1 MRNLKRYCMM
11 MATLSMVVFG
21 CVACGSEK
29 DTQIDTPTQE
39 PTVEATAKPTDDANK
54 DDESAGTTND
64 ANQESDDENADGT
77 MTEDKAVELVKKELG
92 EDYGYMVG
100 EELVEKDGSQYYEV
114 YVSVIV
120 DGHSSTV
127 TTYMVKTDGS
137 EVFDK
142 YAEETDDETTDSTTD
157 EVKTISGEEAAE
169 LVKNELGEEYGYMT
183 GEELV
188 EKDGSQYYE
197 VYVSVVL
204 EDGHSSTVTTYL
216 VKTDGTEVFDKYAEE
231 E

>member
-29 DTQIDTPTQE
+29 DTQKDTPTQE